1 MYTGKVFM
9 ASHVYP
15 MHLDNY
21 SWYVLTSIFTIYESV
36 HVRTICILCHQGTTD
51 KASLHE
57 EKPDKEVQ
65 STQLPLN
72 EPQFKELPTAEQSS
86 ELQQES
92 LAMSMDVFFNDRKD
106 EISLNSTDNEL
117 NASKK
122 PNPNQF
128 EESKIYNRNV
138 KGSPA
143 CESPFICKRSSSY
156 SISSM
161 TNSSPSRTPDN
172 ELQQILKRRLDKESD
187 PNALEKFESTVKAN
201 MSQSKAFAGGMKKV
215 PVS

>member
-1 MYTGKVFM
+1 
-9 ASHVYP
+9 
-15 MHLDNY
+15 L
-21 SWYVLTSIFTIYESV
+21 L
-36 HVRTICILCHQGTTD
+36 LCHQGTTD

-57 EKPDKEVQ
+57 EKPDKEFH
-65 STQLPLN
+65 SIQLPLN
-72 EPQFKELPTAEQSS
+72 EPQFKESPTAELSS
-86 ELQQES
+86 ELQQVS
-92 LAMSMDVFFNDRKD
+92 SAMSMDGLCNKRKD
-106 EISLNSTDNEL
+106 KSSLNSTDNEL

-128 EESKIYNRNV
+128 EESKIDNRNV
-138 KGSPA
+138 KGSPTR
-143 CESPFICKRSSSY
+143 ESPFIRKRSSSY

-187 PNALEKFESTVKAN
+187 PNALEKFETTVKAN
-201 MSQSKAFAGGMKKV
+201 MSQSKALAGGMKKV